1 MNKNFKYYLGVWAVL
16 LAIFNVVS
24 FVSPSEIAGVSKYTG
39 SFWVGY
45 IFITIAFIGQLASS
59 YFALKEETAQKLFY
73 KIPLIN
79 ISWVG
84 LILTLIVG
92 AVFMIVPIFPIW
104 IGIVV
109 CFIILGFNVI
119 SLTTANATADIVAE
133 LDAKVKTKTEFI
145 KMLSADAEHL
155 MNVTKEVELKN
166 QAKKVFEAIRYS
178 DPMSNV
184 ALAETEMKI
193 EKVFS
198 DFSDAINV
206 GNTEKAI
213 ALGAEIISLIDLRN
227 KKCKLLK

>member
-1 MNKNFKYYLGVWAVL
+1 
-16 LAIFNVVS
+16 
-24 FVSPSEIAGVSKYTG
+24 
-39 SFWVGY
+39 
-45 IFITIAFIGQLASS
+45 
-59 YFALKEETAQKLFY
+59 
-73 KIPLIN
+73 
-79 ISWVG
+79 
-84 LILTLIVG
+84 
-92 AVFMIVPIFPIW
+92 MIVPIFPIW

-213 ALGAEIISLIDLRN
+213 TLGAEIISLIDLRN

>member
-59 YFALKEETAQKLFY
+59 YFALKEEAAQKLFY

-79 ISWVG
+79 ISWIG
-84 LILTLIVG
+84 LVLTLIVG

-213 ALGAEIISLIDLRN
+213 TLGAEIISLIDLRN